1 MTLAATIK
9 ILFASFTNT
18 VRLSWTLLW
27 SPTMSVQF
35 FTKLAPYLA
44 GTGATLINL
53 DENEIG
59 TDDVAGQLLIYAAD
73 VISSVSNDEDLPA
86 LPDVLSQVIAGKLS
100 GPARTAIILASGPLS
115 IAQFQL
121 AATHP
126 RASKALRYVAQVL
139 NAIAAGKPVP
149 PAPSL

>member
-1 MTLAATIK
+1 
-9 ILFASFTNT
+9 
-18 VRLSWTLLW
+18 
-27 SPTMSVQF
+27 MSVKF
-35 FTKLAPYLA
+35 FSKLAPYLA
-44 GTGATLINL
+44 GTGSTLVNL

-73 VISSVSNDEDLPA
+73 VISSVSNNEDLPA
-86 LPDVLSQVIAGKLS
+86 LPDIISQGIAGKLS
-100 GPARTAIILASGPLS
+100 GSARLAVILASGPLS

-126 RASKALRYVAQVL
+126 RAAKALKYVVQVL

-149 PAPSL
+149 PAPSF